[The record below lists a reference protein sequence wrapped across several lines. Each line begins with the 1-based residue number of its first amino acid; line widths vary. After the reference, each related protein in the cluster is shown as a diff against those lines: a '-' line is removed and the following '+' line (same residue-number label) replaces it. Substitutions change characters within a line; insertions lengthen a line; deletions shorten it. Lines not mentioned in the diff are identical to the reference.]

1 MDKVSSQQIA
11 EVLADSA
18 ATLRSQQEVINDLR
32 EKLASRSMRDR
43 TEKLAHSMHEKNLET
58 DVSVEVLADRLEKL
72 AGAAPGKLDTLEH
85 AVDLVGPDMGMKVA
99 QLTSDGMPQDGLAS
113 DFERF
118 IIGHAG

>member
-85 AVDLVGPDMGMKVA
+85 AVDLVGPDMGTKLA
-99 QLTSDGMPQDGLAS
+99 QLTNDEPGAS
-113 DFERF
+113 SVSSALEAF
-118 IIGHAG
+118 IVGA